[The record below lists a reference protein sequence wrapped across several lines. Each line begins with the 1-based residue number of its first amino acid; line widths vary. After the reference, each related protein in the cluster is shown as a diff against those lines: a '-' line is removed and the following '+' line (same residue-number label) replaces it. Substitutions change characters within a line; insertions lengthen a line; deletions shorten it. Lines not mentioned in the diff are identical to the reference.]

1 MYTANPSSSEP
12 ARPGP
17 LTRPP
22 SGGSGGPD
30 TLSGVVE
37 WLTRMGTTDE
47 WVVSCYLKLE
57 PRDRSRGKYL
67 IKLKNRIRRE
77 MSTLQAS
84 GMSRD
89 ELDGVAGDLKRVRE
103 YLEDPGNL
111 PVGRG
116 IAIFA
121 SSGLDLFEAIPLPR
135 VLRSRVA
142 VDRSPLIRELAALD
156 DEFGYVVCAVYDRTS
171 ARFFQLT
178 AFGIDE
184 VEGMAAGGVTRAGR
198 FHGGRSQWASA
209 GTAAA
214 FGEHNYHQRIREE
227 KQRHYA
233 AVAERLFEF
242 TRGSPL
248 RGIVL
253 AGTGS
258 EAGAVEPH
266 LHPYLKE
273 KLLGVAKLNPKT
285 VTPAEVVDAALEL
298 RHRAERERE
307 VEQAKAL
314 QDGAGTGWAVNGVE
328 PSLIAL
334 ARGQVRT
341 LLVDPAAE
349 LEGFRCISTMRLTTK
364 RETCGGEAAVA
375 VPDVVDEAIEDTLRQ
390 GGYVNVVEHPKVRAA
405 VDGLA
410 ALLRFPVR

>member
-1 MYTANPSSSEP
+1 M
-12 ARPGP
+12 R
-17 LTRPP
+17 
-22 SGGSGGPD
+22 
-30 TLSGVVE
+30 GVVD
-37 WLTRMGTTDE
+37 WLTLMGTTE
-47 WVVSCYLKLE
+47 HWVVSCYLKLE

-67 IKLKNRIRRE
+67 IKLKNRIRRQLGRLE
-77 MSTLQAS
+77 AG
-84 GMSRD
+84 GMPRH
-89 ELDGVAGDLKRVRE
+89 ELEVVEADLRRVRE

-121 SSGLDLFEAIPLPR
+121 CSGVDLFEAVPLPR
-135 VLRSRVA
+135 VLRSRLA
-142 VDRSPLIRELAALD
+142 VDRSPLVRELAALD
-156 DEFGYVVCAVYDRTS
+156 DEFGYMVCTVYDRTS

-184 VEGMAAGGVTRAGR
+184 VEGLAAGGVTRAGR
-198 FHGGRSQWASA
+198 FHGPRSQWASA

-253 AGTGS
+253 GGTGAD
-258 EAGAVEPH
+258 AGAVQPY
-266 LHPYLKE
+266 LHPYLAE
-273 KLLGVAKLNPKT
+273 RLIGVARLNPKT
-285 VTPAEVVDAALEL
+285 ATPAEVMEVALEL
-298 RHRAERERE
+298 RRAAERERE
-307 VEQAKAL
+307 VEQARVLAE
-314 QDGAGTGWAVNGVE
+314 GAGTGWSVNGVE
-328 PSLIAL
+328 ASLLAL
-334 ARGQVRT
+334 SRGQVRT

-349 LEGFRCISTMRLTTK
+349 VEGYRCLSTRRLTT
-364 RETCGGEAAVA
+364 RPESCSGEERVA
-375 VPDVVDEAIEDTLRQ
+375 VPDVIDEAIEDTLRQ
-390 GGYVNVVEHPKVRAA
+390 GGHVNVVEHGEVRAA

-410 ALLRFPVR
+410 ALLRFPAR